1 METEIEQLKR
11 ENETLKRKNTE
22 LEETNK
28 KLDEATTST
37 GRLPAPQGLKPSN
50 SRSLA
55 TSETADSSSDG
66 ELQQELMQELRE
78 TRKQLS
84 NVQERLTVAE
94 QVTAATQRREL
105 IQEGVYQ
112 SLPKSLPPIARGV
125 LPKGLPP
132 SPECVYQSLS
142 LESVYEERLFDTTD
156 KHMLRSVLLPTTHR
170 GYNLQLLFSTGC
182 AKVLVL

>member
-112 SLPKSLPPIARGV
+112 NLPS
-125 LPKGLPP
+125 
-132 SPECVYQSLS
+132 
-142 LESVYEERLFDTTD
+142 ESVYEKLRFDPTQEHIYA
-156 KHMLRSVLLPTTHR
+156 KLLPTTHT

-182 AKVLVL
+182 EKVLLL